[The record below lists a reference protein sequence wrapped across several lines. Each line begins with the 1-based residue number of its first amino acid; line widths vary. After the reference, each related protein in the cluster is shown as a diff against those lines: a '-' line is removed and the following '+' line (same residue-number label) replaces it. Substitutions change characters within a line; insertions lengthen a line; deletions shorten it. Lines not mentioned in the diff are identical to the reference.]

1 MIAVSDAWKA
11 AHKQTILPETFVEI
25 TMDAFDTEVPND
37 ISSVIGDPAASFSNS
52 QAVVNALSY
61 PQKCEYALLE
71 QNMWLLDGSKQ
82 VLSGVGSYT
91 APGYVSEK
99 DTTSVIT
106 AQTKTKR
113 ENEIPGF
120 TIVWAAEYNE
130 YATDFVVSVY
140 NDSSLVASKSVSNN
154 DSVTSVVPL
163 PITSAYN
170 KVTVTINQWN
180 VPNHRKRIDSLCYG
194 FHWVFG
200 KNDIISFSHEQ
211 SGDVLSAEVSRNEI
225 VFSLDNSRDLW
236 NPINPQGLGRYLSE
250 QQRVSVRY
258 GMDVNGT
265 TEWIPGGQFFLTEWN
280 ASSNGMEANFVARD
294 ILGLMENL
302 LYSRSAIEGVGRNP
316 YSNAGVIYQDPDR
329 ESGETGEAVVT
340 GEEYLIYDRTWPKP
354 WSRDDPYSE
363 HVTWYKIAL
372 KSDPNKKQGW
382 IPHRYLDMTSFTY
395 GRDVLWSSILENAK
409 TLPDFEAVTSSS
421 GYWALATPIRIDNVT
436 TAEMVQMIANS
447 MSCRHNVDRNGVLHL
462 EFEKEG
468 LALSDYVISLDFSK
482 IYPEVNLTKPLGKI
496 SALIHPV
503 GESEHDTREQSFG
516 TYGSGAGL
524 CVDNRLI
531 GEFTIDYGVWI
542 AEILSNRTVVTGEFR
557 ADPRLD
563 LFDVV
568 KVETKY
574 GTLTP
579 VVITRIKYTFS
590 GTFWG
595 TFEGRLIDL

>member
-130 YATDFVVSVY
+130 YAIDFVVSVY

-294 ILGLMENL
+294 ILGLMENI
-302 LYSRSAIEGVGRNP
+302 LYSRSAVEIVGNNP
-316 YSNAGVIYQDPDR
+316 FSNGGIIYQNPDR
-329 ESGETGEAVVT
+329 NSEETGESVVT
-340 GEEYLIYDRTWPKP
+340 GEEYLVYDRTSSVPLVASEP
-354 WSRDDPYSE
+354 HGE
-363 HVTWYKIAL
+363 HVIWFKIAL
-372 KSDPNKKQGW
+372 KSDPSEKQGW
-382 IPHRYLDMTSFTY
+382 VLHKYFDWSSFTY
-395 GRDVLWSSILENAK
+395 GRDVLWSSVLENAE
-409 TLPDFEAVTSSS
+409 TLPDFEVVTPSSS
-421 GYWALATPIRIDNVT
+421 DWVLGTPIRIDNVPT
-436 TAEMVQMIANS
+436 SEMIQMISNS
-447 MSCRHNVDRNGVLHL
+447 LSCRHRVDRTGVLHL
-462 EFEKEG
+462 DLKKDG
-468 LALSDYVISLDFSK
+468 LTLSDYVISLDFSK
-482 IYPEVNLTKPLGKI
+482 IYPEVNLTKPLGKVT
-496 SALIHPV
+496 ALIYPI
-503 GESEHDTREQSFG
+503 GESEHDTYEQFFG
-516 TYGSGAGL
+516 TYGGGAGL
-524 CVDNRLI
+524 CANNRLLS
-531 GEFTIDYGVWI
+531 EFTLEYGLWI
-542 AEILSNRTVVTGEFR
+542 AEFLSNRTVITGEFR

-574 GTLTP
+574 GVVSP
-579 VVITRIKYTFS
+579 VVITKIKYNFS